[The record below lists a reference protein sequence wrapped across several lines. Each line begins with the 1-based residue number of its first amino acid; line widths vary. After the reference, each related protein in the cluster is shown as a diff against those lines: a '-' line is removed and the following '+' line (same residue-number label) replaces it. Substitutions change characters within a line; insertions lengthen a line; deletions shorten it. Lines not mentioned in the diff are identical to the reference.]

1 MLGKI
6 ARAKGWE
13 MNWRR
18 GAFRLWVVASICW
31 AAYVLWDN
39 YDEFER
45 MDENAA
51 EAIFAVLLVALAP
64 LSIAAIWLGFWW
76 AFTWIFAGFK
86 RPWRGS

>member
-6 ARAKGWE
+6 ARAKGWK

-18 GAFRLWVVASICW
+18 GAFQLWVVASICW

-64 LSIAAIWLGFWW
+64 LSIAVLWLLLWW
-76 AFTWIFAGFK
+76 VFAWVFAGFK